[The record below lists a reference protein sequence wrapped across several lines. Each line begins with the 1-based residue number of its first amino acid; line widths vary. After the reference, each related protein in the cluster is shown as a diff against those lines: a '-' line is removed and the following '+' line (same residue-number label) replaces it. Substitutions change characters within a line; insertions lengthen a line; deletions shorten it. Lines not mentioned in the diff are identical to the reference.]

1 MDRLLRYFLGQF
13 IRRGTMTF
21 TAASGAKFTCGDGTG
36 RPVSARFLTERTQ
49 RRILLNPELALGEAY
64 MDGTFVVE
72 NGSIADALAILL
84 DQPEMV
90 PRWAKLQWWLR
101 YFSRHARQ
109 FNWRGRARNNVAHH
123 YDLDGRLYSLFL
135 DADKQYSCA
144 YFETPDTTLDDA
156 QLAKKR
162 HLAAKLLIGRG
173 NRVLDIGSGWG
184 GLGLYLAEMTGADV
198 TGITLSSEQLQA
210 SNARAAEKNLTG
222 SARFLLSDYRD
233 IAGPFDRIVSVGMF
247 EHVGI
252 DFYETFF
259 RRCAE
264 LLSDDGVM
272 VLHSIGRSTGPD
284 VTSPWITKYIFPGGY
299 IPALSEVIPAIEKA
313 GLLVCDIEILRLHYA
328 ETLKAW
334 RDRFMARREEA
345 VRLYD
350 ERFARMWEFYL
361 AASEMSFRKQ
371 NLMNFQI
378 QLTKR
383 QGIVP
388 MTRDYITA
396 GRSEAARDGTRASGR
411 GCSWRANRPRRIA
424 VASVPQAV
432 SRGIRRTNQ
441 RRTGELGAHRSKQ
454 LIVAGHGTQFRA
466 RNLFHRV
473 DQHRQ
478 PQALAACRSP
488 SLDLLTHRL
497 SFRSV
502 ATGNSKIAGPF
513 PIS

>member
-21 TAASGAKFTCGDGTG
+21 TAASGARFTCGDGTG
-36 RPVSARFLTERTQ
+36 RPVSVRFLSPRTE

-84 DQPEMV
+84 DQPAMV
-90 PRWAKLQWWLR
+90 PQWGRLQWWMR
-101 YFSRHARQ
+101 YLARHITQ

-135 DADKQYSCA
+135 DADRQYSCA

-173 NRVLDIGSGWG
+173 DRVLDIGSGWG
-184 GLGLYLAEMTGADV
+184 GLGLYLAEMSGADV
-198 TGITLSSEQLQA
+198 TGITLSSEQLQVA
-210 SNARAAEKNLTG
+210 NARAGEKNLDHR
-222 SARFLLSDYRD
+222 AKFLLRDYRD
-233 IAGPFDRIVSVGMF
+233 IPDTFDRIVSVGMF
-247 EHVGI
+247 EHVGVG
-252 DFYETFF
+252 FYETFF
-259 RRCAE
+259 KRCAE

-272 VLHSIGRSTGPD
+272 VLHAIGRSTGPD
-284 VTSPWITKYIFPGGY
+284 ATSPWITKYIFPGGY
-299 IPALSEVIPAIEKA
+299 IPAVSEVIPAIESA
-313 GLLVCDIEILRLHYA
+313 GLLVCDIEILRMHYA

-334 RDRFMARREEA
+334 RERFMARREEA

-361 AASEMSFRKQ
+361 AGSEMSFRKQ

-383 QGIVP
+383 QGVVP
-388 MTRDYITA
+388 ITRDYI
-396 GRSEAARDGTRASGR
+396 GREEARL
-411 GCSWRANRPRRIA
+411 
-424 VASVPQAV
+424 
-432 SRGIRRTNQ
+432 RGIESRKPPRLQ
-441 RRTGELGAHRSKQ
+441 LAGE
-454 LIVAGHGTQFRA
+454 
-466 RNLFHRV
+466 
-473 DQHRQ
+473 
-478 PQALAACRSP
+478 
-488 SLDLLTHRL
+488 
-497 SFRSV
+497 
-502 ATGNSKIAGPF
+502 
-513 PIS
+513 

>member
-21 TAASGAKFTCGDGTG
+21 TAASGDKFTCGDGTG
-36 RPVSARFLTERTQ
+36 RPVSVRFLSRRTE

-84 DQPEMV
+84 DQPAMV
-90 PRWAKLQWWLR
+90 PQWGRLQWWLR
-101 YFSRHARQ
+101 YLARHIRQ
-109 FNWRGRARNNVAHH
+109 FNLRGRARDNVAHH

-144 YFETPDTTLDDA
+144 YFETPDATLDDA

-162 HLAAKLLIGRG
+162 HLAAKLLIDRG
-173 NRVLDIGSGWG
+173 DRVLDIGSGWG

-198 TGITLSSEQLQA
+198 TGITLSTEQLQVA
-210 SNARAAEKNLTG
+210 NARAGEKNL
-222 SARFLLSDYRD
+222 SRQAKFLLNDYRD
-233 IAGPFDRIVSVGMF
+233 IPGSFDRIVSVGMF
-247 EHVGI
+247 EHVGVG
-252 DFYETFF
+252 FYETFF

-299 IPALSEVIPAIEKA
+299 IPAVSEVMPAIERA
-313 GLLVCDIEILRLHYA
+313 GLLICDIEILRLHYA

-334 RDRFMARREEA
+334 RERFMARREEA

-361 AASEMSFRKQ
+361 AGSEMSFRKQ

-383 QGIVP
+383 QGVVP
-388 MTRDYITA
+388 ITRDYIGREEARLRGVEQGKQPRLQLA
-396 GRSEAARDGTRASGR
+396 GE
-411 GCSWRANRPRRIA
+411 
-424 VASVPQAV
+424 
-432 SRGIRRTNQ
+432 
-441 RRTGELGAHRSKQ
+441 
-454 LIVAGHGTQFRA
+454 
-466 RNLFHRV
+466 
-473 DQHRQ
+473 
-478 PQALAACRSP
+478 
-488 SLDLLTHRL
+488 
-497 SFRSV
+497 
-502 ATGNSKIAGPF
+502 
-513 PIS
+513 